1 MRVNRIQV
9 DLKKALVAEFIG
21 TFILVF
27 AGTGAMVVNEITNGA
42 ITHLGI
48 ALIFGLVV
56 MVMVYTL
63 GHISGAHINPAVTVG
78 FAVAGEFPAKR
89 IAPYIAV
96 QCLGAI
102 AASFILLGLLGNHA
116 NMGATLPLEIKE
128 GQRLPLACL
137 VLEGFLTFIL
147 MFVILNVAVNAP
159 DKKAFVG
166 IIIGGIIAVESGFAG
181 PISGA
186 SMNPA
191 RSLGPALA
199 SGNFTDFWI
208 YLAGPLAGALAAV
221 PAWRFVRLAKRKPE
235 RPRRNPRERSQQR
248 IQPTKKQQWKKKPAN
263 PQS

>member
-1 MRVNRIQV
+1 M
-9 DLKKALVAEFIG
+9 DLKKSLLAEFLG
-21 TFILVF
+21 TFVLVF
-27 AGTGAMVVNEITNGA
+27 AGTGAMVVDSMTDGT

-102 AASFILLGLLGNHA
+102 AASFALLCLLGNHG
-116 NMGATLPLEIKE
+116 NMGATLPLELKE
-128 GQRLPLACL
+128 GQRLTLACL

-159 DKKAFVG
+159 DKKGFLG

-208 YLAGPLAGALAAV
+208 YLVGPLTGALAAV
-221 PAWRFVRLAKRKPE
+221 PAWRFVRLAKRNPG
-235 RPRRNPRERSQQR
+235 RNQRRGPRNRTQQKA
-248 IQPTKKQQWKKKPAN
+248 QPQGRQQWKKKNENQP
-263 PQS
+263 S